1 LIHINTIFVKN
12 KRCCNHAALALV
24 IHLCYM
30 GPKRNKKEMSLK
42 EIIALITLLDDPDET
57 IYSEVRNRFI
67 VLGPPAIPHLE
78 TAWENSFEALMQ
90 KRIETIIHS
99 IQFEALQ
106 KGLKD
111 WADSE
116 SDDLLKGILIIARY
130 QYPDLDEQ
138 KIKKQ
143 LSQIKQDVWLELHD
157 DLTAL
162 EKVKII
168 NHILFEVHGFSGN
181 ITNYHAPQNSFINN
195 VLESKKGN
203 PLMLSVIYALV
214 CKELDIPVYG
224 INLPQHFVL
233 AYVNDFA
240 NLMDVNNKTLSNNIL
255 FYINPF
261 SKGLIFNQKDIDQ
274 FLKQLN
280 LEADNKYYLPCS
292 NVEIVKRC
300 LNNLVFSY
308 EKLGYAEKLKELK
321 SLENLLS

>member
-1 LIHINTIFVKN
+1 MAP
-12 KRCCNHAALALV
+12 R
-24 IHLCYM
+24 
-30 GPKRNKKEMSLK
+30 RNKEMSLK
-42 EIIALITLLDDPDET
+42 EVIALITLLDDPDET

-67 VLGPPAIPHLE
+67 ILGPPAIPHLE

-106 KGLKD
+106 KALKE
-111 WADSE
+111 WAQNE
-116 SDDLLKGILIIARY
+116 SDDLLKGVLLLARY
-130 QYPDLDEQ
+130 QYADLDEN

-143 LSQIKQDVWLELHD
+143 LHQIKQDVWLELHD

-168 NHILFEVHGFSGN
+168 NHILFEVHQFGGN

-203 PLMLSVIYALV
+203 PLMLSVIYALI
-214 CKELDIPVYG
+214 CKELNIPVYG

-233 AYVNDFA
+233 AYVNDYA
-240 NLMDVNNKTLSNNIL
+240 NLIDVNNKTLSNNIL

-261 SKGLIFNQKDIDQ
+261 SKGLIFSQKDIDQ

-280 LEADNKYYLPCS
+280 LEPDNKYYLPCS
-292 NVEIVKRC
+292 NIDIVKRC
-300 LNNLVFSY
+300 LTNLIYSY
-308 EKLGYAEKLKELK
+308 EKLGYMEKLDELK
-321 SLENLLS
+321 KLEKLL

>member
-1 LIHINTIFVKN
+1 MAP
-12 KRCCNHAALALV
+12 R
-24 IHLCYM
+24 
-30 GPKRNKKEMSLK
+30 RNKEMSLK
-42 EIIALITLLDDPDET
+42 EVIALITLLDDPDET

-67 VLGPPAIPHLE
+67 ILGPPAIPHLE

-106 KGLKD
+106 KALKE
-111 WADSE
+111 WAQNE
-116 SDDLLKGILIIARY
+116 SDDLLKGILLLARY
-130 QYPDLDEQ
+130 QYADLDEN

-143 LSQIKQDVWLELHD
+143 LHQIKQDVWLELHD

-168 NHILFEVHGFSGN
+168 NHILFEVHQFGGN

-203 PLMLSVIYALV
+203 PLMLSVIYALI

-233 AYVNDFA
+233 AYVNDYA
-240 NLMDVNNKTLSNNIL
+240 NLIDVNNKTLSNNIL

-261 SKGLIFNQKDIDQ
+261 SKGLIFSQKDIDQ

-280 LEADNKYYLPCS
+280 LEPDNKYYLPCS
-292 NVEIVKRC
+292 NIDIIKRC
-300 LNNLVFSY
+300 LTNLIYSY
-308 EKLGYAEKLKELK
+308 EKLGYMEKLDELK
-321 SLENLLS
+321 KLEKLL